1 MKQIHILLL
10 QKSTNKSMFLL
21 LQIFKQI
28 HVLVVA
34 NFTQILKSIEIPPAI
49 CKSFLCQKEI
59 QQSINQSISSLTSA
73 QAIQHGNFEL
83 RKMQE
88 ICQKQIQV
96 HTNPK
101 EPRKAPEAG
110 SQNKQSLKNIAQA
123 AGQEMTKSLSQDH
136 CKNLDNHK
144 QSLKIT
150 ITHKRETGK
159 KTKPISQDHHH
170 DCRFSWSTNE
180 ESATTCEP

>member
-1 MKQIHILLL
+1 LLLQIIKRIHVFFVAKIKKQIHILLL

-83 RKMQE
+83 RKMQ
-88 ICQKQIQV
+88 
-96 HTNPK
+96 
-101 EPRKAPEAG
+101 
-110 SQNKQSLKNIAQA
+110 
-123 AGQEMTKSLSQDH
+123 
-136 CKNLDNHK
+136 
-144 QSLKIT
+144 
-150 ITHKRETGK
+150 
-159 KTKPISQDHHH
+159 
-170 DCRFSWSTNE
+170 
-180 ESATTCEP
+180 